1 MAETPILS
9 NPLKEMMKAGKVA
22 LGMNVRLARS
32 GDIARIAKSC
42 GHDFIFIDGQHAI
55 FTLETI
61 AHIAHTALGCGI
73 TPLAR
78 VKSVDDQDVQVL
90 LDNGVMGIVYPDV
103 NTAAEARRAV
113 ARAKFPPLGKRSAA
127 GAYPM
132 FDYRATP
139 AAQTVSALNDSTLVV
154 CMIETPEGVKNVEE
168 IAKVDGVDVIHIG
181 ANDLLTAMG
190 KPGAFGDPEGAKV
203 IDRVISVTAA
213 NGKIPGMG
221 GDRNITRQIEYIR
234 KGARFLTTNSEIAFI
249 LAEGTRVTTELR
261 RALTEK

>member
-1 MAETPILS
+1 
-9 NPLKEMMKAGKVA
+9 KEMMKAGKVA
-22 LGMNVRLARS
+22 LGMNVRLGRS

-73 TPLAR
+73 TPLVR
-78 VKSVDDQDVQVL
+78 VRSVDDQDVQVL
-90 LDNGVMGIVYPDV
+90 LDNGVD
-103 NTAAEARRAV
+103 R
-113 ARAKFPPLGKRSAA
+113 
-127 GAYPM
+127 
-132 FDYRATP
+132 
-139 AAQTVSALNDSTLVV
+139 
-154 CMIETPEGVKNVEE
+154 
-168 IAKVDGVDVIHIG
+168 IHIG

-221 GDRNITRQIEYIR
+221 GDRNIPRQREYIR
-234 KGARFLTTNSEIAFI
+234 KGARFITTNSEIAFI
-249 LAEGTRVTTELR
+249 LAEGT
-261 RALTEK
+261 